1 MAGTGAFAFTEQH
14 PIRVFL
20 LDDHEVVRRG
30 LTDLLEAEPD
40 IRVVGEADGAAQ
52 ALARGPALRP
62 HVAVLDVRLPD
73 GDGITVCRELR
84 GRMPEL
90 ACLMLTSFDDE
101 DALLDAIMA
110 GASGYVLKQIR
121 GSDLVSAV
129 RTVASG
135 QSMLDPATTA
145 RLMRSLRA
153 DPAGSPAA
161 PREPAGLSPRER
173 DILALI
179 GDGLTNRE
187 IGAKLYLSEKT
198 VKNHISRLL
207 AKLGVQRRVQ
217 AAVLAT
223 HLDRPDHD
231 GGTRSGLRIGPGT
244 PDWPWPG
251 GTRGV

>member
-1 MAGTGAFAFTEQH
+1 MAEARTFSQQD

-30 LTDLLEAEPD
+30 LADLLDAEPD
-40 IRVVGEADGAAQ
+40 ISVVGDADTVEH
-52 ALARGPALRP
+52 ALARGPAVRP

-84 GRMPEL
+84 SRMPEL

-110 GASGYVLKQIR
+110 GAAGYVLKQIK

-145 RLMRSLRA
+145 RLMHSLRA
-153 DPAGSPAA
+153 DSAEQPALSPELAS
-161 PREPAGLSPRER
+161 LSPRER

-187 IGAKLYLSEKT
+187 IGGKLYLSEKT

-217 AAVLAT
+217 AAVLASQ
-223 HLDRPDHD
+223 LEASESGD
-231 GGTRSGLRIGPGT
+231 GPVR
-244 PDWPWPG
+244 
-251 GTRGV
+251 